1 LTFAA
6 VERLSAAEA
15 EDVLLAE
22 AFDAHCADTAARC
35 PAAAAREFDQAAT
48 ANADTDA
55 VVADTTANATVIAAV
70 KSDATDADPLLRF
83 VAYAVGPM
91 LLHLP
96 QDFSGGLKLPFARA
110 RSAQSVAAAAVAAV
124 AASAGAAGAILTA
137 QPSASKEASA
147 SSETATFAWFAPLAA
162 AVRARRRALRRW
174 QRWGLLQR
182 LRREAAVAARLCRL
196 RACFG
201 ALALFAAA
209 HGASWAG
216 FAPPLPPE
224 TDARRADA
232 AEDPAPL
239 LLAAFPH
246 SVGAHLIV
254 GAARGDHQGR
264 CQCCLLGSTATAR
277 DASAAVVAVAGSSS
291 LSSFAAAN
299 FVAALQRA
307 YNEKLQRSWLRAALV
322 RHRSQV

>member
-1 LTFAA
+1 LAFAA
-6 VERLSAAEA
+6 AERFSAAEA
-15 EDVLLAE
+15 EDVLLTE
-22 AFDAHCADTAARC
+22 AFDAH
-35 PAAAAREFDQAAT
+35 FST
-48 ANADTDA
+48 ANADTGT
-55 VVADTTANATVIAAV
+55 VIADTTANATVIAAV

-83 VAYAVGPM
+83 VACAVGPM

-96 QDFSGGLKLPFARA
+96 QEFSGGLKLPFARA
-110 RSAQSVAAAAVAAV
+110 RSAQNVAAAAVAAV
-124 AASAGAAGAILTA
+124 AASAVSGAAGAGLTA
-137 QPSASKEASA
+137 QPSAPKEASA
-147 SSETATFAWFAPLAA
+147 SSETATLAWFAPLAA
-162 AVRARRRALRRW
+162 AVRARRRLLRRW
-174 QRWGLLQR
+174 QRWVLLQR

-216 FAPPLPPE
+216 FTPTLPPE
-224 TDARRADA
+224 TDARRVDA
-232 AEDPAPL
+232 AENPAPL

-246 SVGAHLIV
+246 SVGAHLIL

-277 DASAAVVAVAGSSS
+277 DASAAAVAAAGLSS